1 MTISRILYIC
11 VEMSTISVSFSIR
24 FLYYNPN
31 KKIWKESFL
40 FRENE
45 QKKKEDYV
53 LLSPIL

>member
-1 MTISRILYIC
+1 MC
-11 VEMSTISVSFSIR
+11 TISVSFSIR

-45 QKKKEDYV
+45 QKKKEDFV